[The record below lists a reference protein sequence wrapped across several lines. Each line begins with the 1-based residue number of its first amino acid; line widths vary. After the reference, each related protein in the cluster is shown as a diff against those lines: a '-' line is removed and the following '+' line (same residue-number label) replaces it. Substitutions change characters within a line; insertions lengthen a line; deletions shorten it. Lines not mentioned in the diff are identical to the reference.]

1 MSALQIID
9 SSGWYMISTNTSKNF
24 YDRVQELCADMSDN
38 VVIYRTAYYY
48 PEPWKITD
56 GSFNASNWFQ
66 VTDINLP
73 NLYQMSPSLGY
84 WVLILEYTAA
94 ADYYK
99 NDPNTPYY
107 QGTPTDGAN
116 GIFTTYYVRLGDY
129 TSEADAKS
137 NSPPFLISNQTGTSF
152 DDIPDLTLN
161 TNTLYEFTIDAS
173 GVTTD
178 ADNVKFTFNIKVT
191 NQADADNV
199 KLDGLTTGINTPGQ
213 SIYVRGLSTMDGS
226 MNIYCM
232 EYQNDM
238 SYNITFDSTTYRAS
252 AQGY

>member
-129 TSEADAKS
+129 SSTEAAKS
-137 NSPPFLISNQTGTSF
+137 YNPPFLISNQTGDSF
-152 DDIPDLTLN
+152 KHIDNLTLN

-173 GVTTD
+173 GVTD
-178 ADNVKFTFNIKVT
+178 LSGHAHKFNIKVT
-191 NQADADNV
+191 NSADEDNV
-199 KLDGLTTGINTPGQ
+199 KLDGLTAGIDASGE
-213 SIYVRGLSTMDGS
+213 SIYLRGLTAMDGS

-232 EYQNDM
+232 AHESEMNYD
-238 SYNITFDSTTYRAS
+238 ITFDSTNYRAS